1 METQTTTPTTTP
13 TLETTATDTPKTEEV
28 VAPALVNAAETP
40 TAPDVAVAV
49 EGVEVS
55 VSDTKEGAE
64 LSPAVGAVV
73 VLVLGLLAVAVAR
86 LRKK

>member
-1 METQTTTPTTTP
+1 
-13 TLETTATDTPKTEEV
+13 
-28 VAPALVNAAETP
+28 
-40 TAPDVAVAV
+40 VAV

>member
-1 METQTTTPTTTP
+1 M
-13 TLETTATDTPKTEEV
+13 ETTATTETPKTEEV
-28 VAPALVNAAETP
+28 VAPAAVSVAEAP
-40 TAPDVAVAV
+40 VVPDVAVAV
-49 EGVEVS
+49 EGVEVA
-55 VSDTKEGAE
+55 VTDTKEGAE